1 MTSDMPLFG
10 HIGIGEYA
18 PQKSDATFL
27 SSHNARS
34 AQHGPPVIKHADMC
48 AAHQWL
54 LFVFGSSNNSSI
66 HFFMATDNKAYAC
79 LWHDVTTS
87 GTLTSPMGTRSS
99 LKQYTLY
106 TPQLVSLV
114 TEMKKPSLAHFH
126 VRISLLIVTTSHGQ
140 GVPGT
145 GIQMLM

>member
-34 AQHGPPVIKHADMC
+34 AARSAGNKTCRHVRRAPVII
-48 AAHQWL
+48 
-54 LFVFGSSNNSSI
+54 VFESSNNSSI

-99 LKQYTLY
+99 LKQYT
-106 TPQLVSLV
+106 PQLVSLV
-114 TEMKKPSLAHFH
+114 TEMKKACFSTFPCENQPAHCH
-126 VRISLLIVTTSHGQ
+126 NISRA